1 VAFVA
6 QQGTVRGSS
15 EEQKETSEEVSASPQ
30 IRIFC
35 VDDHPLMREGIAAVI
50 RNEPDMLLVAEAAS
64 GREAIQSFRT
74 HRPDITLM
82 DLRLPDIGGIDAMI
96 AIRTEFAD
104 ARVIMLTTFE
114 GDAEI
119 HRALEAGAQGYML
132 KSMPRKQLVEMI
144 RRVHSGKK
152 HIPPEVAV
160 HLAEHLGQE
169 TLSKREIE
177 VLEKIAEGNRNSDI
191 AALLFIS
198 EETVKGHVKHIMEKL
213 GAGDRTEAV
222 AIAIRRGIM
231 QL

>member
-1 VAFVA
+1 
-6 QQGTVRGSS
+6 
-15 EEQKETSEEVSASPQ
+15 VSVPSR
-30 IRIFC
+30 IRIFS

-50 RNEPDMLLVAEAAS
+50 KNEADMLLVAEAAS
-64 GREAIQSFRT
+64 GREAIAGFRE
-74 HRPDITLM
+74 HRPDVTLM

-96 AIRTEFAD
+96 AIRTEFPN

-119 HRALEAGAQGYML
+119 QRALEAGAQGYML

-144 RRVHSGKK
+144 RRVHAGKK
-152 HIPPEVAV
+152 QIPPEVAA
-160 HLAEHLGQE
+160 HLAEHFGSDA
-169 TLSKREIE
+169 LSKREIE
-177 VLEKIAEGNRNSDI
+177 VLEKIAGGNRNSDI

-198 EETVKGHVKHIMEKL
+198 EETVKGHIKHIMEKL

-222 AIAIRRGIM
+222 AIAIRRGII